1 MRDLITPTLTALG
14 LACFVGA
21 SCGGDGSAEDTLTPV
36 DTSDT
41 SDGTADGEVADTNV
55 EMDGDVIDDTDVGEI
70 ADTDADSVCCPI
82 EPPTCDCFELG
93 GNRIDGSCSR
103 VCDSSP
109 YAWTQVTDRFGC
121 PEWVGGFEESCWP
134 FPDTDE
140 GDTSDGETA
149 DGDTSEPGEVDP
161 LFGTAGEIE
170 IIEQYSDGLGE
181 VAGSWVHITLRDRVS
196 PETYVLRAADGD
208 CKVFTP
214 AEVSCEPACGEG
226 EICDADSHCAA
237 YAVGVSA
244 GDITLGGLAK
254 GPYAANHVGDGQ
266 YVTTPEPPSDG
277 LFAAGDAI
285 SVSAAGAAI
294 PAFTATAS
302 GVADLLVP
310 NIGLVEL
317 TDQAA
322 TTFSWTPA
330 GDGSRVELRLQLGW
344 HGRPPTGI
352 IACSAPDAA
361 GQILVSPTVIKPFPY
376 FGGIGLFQVPSW
388 AARVSRSVVDTPAG
402 KIAVSA
408 ESRVN
413 LGVSHTE
420 E

>member
-21 SCGGDGSAEDTLTPV
+21 SCGGDGSAQDTLTPV

-41 SDGTADGEVADTNV
+41 SDGTGDGADADEPIDTLGEDADV
-55 EMDGDVIDDTDVGEI
+55 
-70 ADTDADSVCCPI
+70 DSVCCPI
-82 EPPTCDCFELG
+82 EAPSCNCFALG
-93 GNRIDGSCSR
+93 GNRIDGSCPS
-103 VCDSSP
+103 VCDAP
-109 YAWTQVTDRFGC
+109 PVGWTQVTDRFGC
-121 PEWVGGFEESCWP
+121 PEWVGGSIDGCWP
-134 FPDTDE
+134 VPDADD
-140 GDTSDGETA
+140 GDTHDGETA
-149 DGDTSEPGEVDP
+149 DADTSEPGEVDP
-161 LFGTAGEIE
+161 LFGTAGEVE
-170 IIEQYSDGLGE
+170 IIEQYSGGLGE
-181 VAGSWVHITLRDRVS
+181 VAGSWVYVALRDRVS
-196 PETYVLRAADGD
+196 PEAYRLAAEDGA
-208 CKVFTP
+208 CRVYL
-214 AEVSCEPACGEG
+214 AANASCEPACGEG
-226 EICDADSHCAA
+226 EVCDANARCAD

-244 GDITLGGLAK
+244 GDITITGLAK
-254 GPYAANHVGDGQ
+254 GPYTAKHVGDGQ

-285 SVSAAGAAI
+285 TVSAAGDAI
-294 PAFTATAS
+294 PAFTAAVS

-317 TDQAA
+317 TDQVA

-352 IACSAPDAA
+352 IACAADDAA
-361 GQILVSPTVIKPFPY
+361 GHIVVSPTVIKPFPY

-388 AARVSRSVVDTPAG
+388 AARVSRTFVETPAG
-402 KIAVSA
+402 PIAVSA

-413 LGVSHTE
+413 LGVSHTTE
-420 E
+420 

>member
-1 MRDLITPTLTALG
+1 MRNVITKRFIGLG
-14 LACFVGA
+14 LVWAFAGCSEA
-21 SCGGDGSAEDTLTPV
+21 DGDAQDAVDTRDENDTLE
-36 DTSDT
+36 
-41 SDGTADGEVADTNV
+41 EVAVDAR
-55 EMDGDVIDDTDVGEI
+55 DVDSDDDTPADVDVTQ
-70 ADTDADSVCCPI
+70 DTDADSVCCPI
-82 EPPTCDCFELG
+82 EAPSCDCFALG
-93 GNRIDGSCSR
+93 GNRVDGSCSR

-109 YAWTQVTDRFGC
+109 NAWTQVTDRFGC
-121 PEWVGGFEESCWP
+121 PEWVGGFGESCWP

-140 GDTSDGETA
+140 GDTSDGETT
-149 DGDTSEPGEVDP
+149 DTDTAEPGEVDP

-170 IIEQYSDGLGE
+170 IIEQYSGGLGE
-181 VAGSWVHITLRDRVS
+181 LAGSWVYITLRDRVS

-214 AEVSCEPACGEG
+214 VEVSCEPACGEG
-226 EICDADSHCAA
+226 EVCDADSHCAA

-254 GPYAANHVGDGQ
+254 GPYTAKHVGDGQ

-294 PAFTATAS
+294 PAFTASVS
-302 GVADLLVP
+302 GVADLLIP

-322 TTFSWTPA
+322 TTLSWTPA
-330 GDGSRVELRLQLGW
+330 GDGSRIEVRLQLGW

-361 GQILVSPTVIKPFPY
+361 GQIVVSPTVIKPFPY

-388 AARVSRSVVDTPAG
+388 MARVSRQIVRTSAG
-402 KIAVSA
+402 PIAVSA

-413 LGVSHTE
+413 LGVTHTE

>member
-1 MRDLITPTLTALG
+1 MTAIGLTWG
-14 LACFVGA
+14 LAAVGA
-21 SCGGDGSAEDTLTPV
+21 GCGDNAGESDAKDMT
-36 DTSDT
+36 DTSD
-41 SDGTADGEVADTNV
+41 SDA
-55 EMDGDVIDDTDVGEI
+55 
-70 ADTDADSVCCPI
+70 SVCCPL
-82 EPPTCDCFELG
+82 EPPSCNCFALG
-93 GNRIDGSCSR
+93 GNVVDGCGGR
-103 VCDSSP
+103 VCDAAP
-109 YAWTQVTDRFGC
+109 VGWTLAYDRFGC
-121 PEWVGGFEESCWP
+121 PAWVNGGDEVSCWP
-134 FPDTDE
+134 LPDASDTYTSDT
-140 GDTSDGETA
+140 DTSDTETSDTDTSDTDA
-149 DGDTSEPGEVDP
+149 DTDDTDTSEPGEVDP

-170 IIEQYSDGLGE
+170 LIEQYSGGLGG
-181 VAGSWVHITLRDRVS
+181 VAGSWVYVALRDRVS
-196 PETYVLRAADGD
+196 PEAYRLAAEDGA
-208 CKVFTP
+208 CRVYL
-214 AEVSCEPACGEG
+214 AANASCEPACGEG
-226 EICDADSHCAA
+226 EVCDANARCAEFA
-237 YAVGVSA
+237 RGVSG
-244 GDITLGGLAK
+244 GDITITGLAK
-254 GPYAANHVGDGQ
+254 GPYTAKHVGEGQ

-285 SVSAAGAAI
+285 TVSAAGDAI
-294 PAFTATAS
+294 PAFTAAVS

-388 AARVSRSVVDTPAG
+388 AARVSRTIVETSAG